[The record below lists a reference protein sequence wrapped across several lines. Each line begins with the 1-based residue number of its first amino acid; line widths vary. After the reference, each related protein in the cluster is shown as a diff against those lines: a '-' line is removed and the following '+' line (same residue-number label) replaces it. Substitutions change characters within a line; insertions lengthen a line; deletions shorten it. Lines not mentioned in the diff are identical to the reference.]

1 MRDIYSSKDFIVLAA
16 DCKTRLH
23 DTRDCLNLVP
33 TDATTQAWGD
43 VRKGGGFE
51 SRLEGL
57 EVL

>member
-16 DCKTRLH
+16 VCKTRLH

-33 TDATTQAWGD
+33 TDATAQAWGD

-51 SRLEGL
+51 SRLE
-57 EVL
+57 VL